1 MERQAI
7 TFSANEQNLIK
18 TGGIDNYASNTVS
31 YVVATFDLGENW
43 DEFDS
48 VRAVFSS
55 DYETVPAVLAHDSC
69 LVPFEVLRYRST
81 VRVNL
86 VGSVVVAGALVDR
99 LTSFPITALTVTANA
114 KVDNSIAPISPSEF
128 EEFVAMVKADADRAE
143 AGAEAAEDSAEA
155 ASTSAG
161 AASTSASNAS
171 TSEDNAKVSELNAEA
186 YKNQAQG
193 YAQNAQIS
201 ATNAENA
208 KDEAIDARD
217 EIRGMT
223 ANATTLSP
231 GSDATASY
239 ANGVLSL
246 GIPRGNTGATG
257 PQGPQGPQ
265 GETGPQGPKGDTG
278 DVSQEQLDA
287 AVTDLKAEIT
297 NEGVVQGSHGLVSD
311 AKISD
316 SVPYTFRQTAD
327 GQRVGNVV
335 YEEIVGGTVAF
346 NQIVQNGNFESTT
359 GWRNVNCTRTASNNI
374 LSISATTAGQTAQC
388 YRNLST
394 VSGHKYLSVATMKS
408 SVSANVSLRFE
419 GYFDTRSLSVNTWTD
434 FGKIASAGN
443 TSTEFNFYFTVPE
456 SMQLDVKNAMCF
468 DLTQMFGTTIADHL
482 YQLETATAG
491 AGVAWFKKLF
501 PKPYYAYNSGE
512 LKSVEGVS
520 AHVTTGFNAWDEEWA
535 NGNFD
540 ANGDI
545 VANNNTFYSK
555 NYIPVI
561 PNTAYYFKAD
571 GQHRLCYYDADKTFI
586 SRSDLTG
593 GNTAFTIPSDC
604 HYIRFH
610 NDGTSYNPSTAPIC
624 INIAWD
630 NSRNGQYEP
639 YQKRTY
645 ALDST
650 LTLRGIPKLSDGKI
664 YYDGD
669 TYDADGTVTRKYGIV
684 DMGTLNWTLGSN
696 STFYIAGTDIGLK
709 RPASS
714 NDAPTFVSAKYDA
727 VKYTDATSRTTG
739 VIFTTWETSTSNYLY
754 IKDTSYSTAAAFKT
768 AMSGVYLVYE
778 LATPTTET
786 AEPYTNP
793 QIVDRYGTEEYVTTG
808 IVPIGHN
815 SKYSEDLKGKLEELP
830 WNFSALIAPTE
841 TTNKASRNYTTGS
854 LLIMNNVLY
863 KATANIQSGGTITPN
878 TNVVATT
885 LAEVIAN
892 L

>member
-86 VGSVVVAGALVDR
+86 VGSVVIAGALVDR

-128 EEFVAMVKADADRAE
+128 EQFVAMVKADADRAE
-143 AGAEAAEDSAEA
+143 AGAESAEDSAEA

-193 YAQNAQIS
+193 YAQNASES
-201 ATNAENA
+201 ATSAENA

-217 EIRGMT
+217 EVRGMT

-231 GSDATASY
+231 GSNATASY

-287 AVTDLKAEIT
+287 AVSDLKSDISD
-297 NEGVVQGSHGLVSD
+297 NGVVAGSNGLVSD

-316 SVPYTFRQTAD
+316 SVPYLFRQTAD
-327 GQRVGNVV
+327 GTRVGNVV
-335 YEEIVGGTVAF
+335 EEEIVGGTVAW
-346 NQIVQNGNFESTT
+346 NQLYTDGDFA
-359 GWRNVNCTRTASNNI
+359 NVGAWIAARATLAVSNNI
-374 LSISATTAGQTAQC
+374 GTLTCNTAGGSVEL
-388 YRNLST
+388 YRMKSGIPI
-394 VSGHKYLSVATMKS
+394 GHKFLFLHSFKS
-408 SVSANVSLRFE
+408 S
-419 GYFDTRSLSVNTWTD
+419 
-434 FGKIASAGN
+434 IA
-443 TSTEFNFYFTVPE
+443 
-456 SMQLDVKNAMCF
+456 VKNVRLSGLISFESELASVTADQITDLNYYATDAFSIGDTVQVRNTMLI

-482 YQLETATAG
+482 YALEQATAG
-491 AGVAWFKKLF
+491 AGVAVFRKMF
-501 PKPYYAYNSGE
+501 PNSYYPYNAGE
-512 LKSVEGVS
+512 LKSVEGLTS
-520 AHVTTGFNAWDEEWA
+520 HDTTGFNQWDEEWELGTILPA
-535 NGNFD
+535 TGQNY
-540 ANGDI
+540 ASTAKI
-545 VANNNTFYSK
+545 RSK
-555 NYIPVI
+555 NYIPII
-561 PNTAYYFKAD
+561 PNTSYCISSQKTTINNQYLYF
-571 GQHRLCYYDADKTFI
+571 YDANKDFI
-586 SRSDLTG
+586 TYMTISGVNKFVSTTPSNACYVRFIAEG
-593 GNTAFTIPSDC
+593 TA
-604 HYIRFH
+604 YN
-610 NDGTSYNPSTAPIC
+610 NDIC
-624 INIAWD
+624 INISSD
-630 NSRNGQYEP
+630 RNGQYEP
-639 YQKRTY
+639 YVKRTY

-684 DMGTLNWTLGSN
+684 DLGTLNWNVSTSN
-696 STFYIAGTDIGLK
+696 PSQHNSEIVNIKQNTDNI
-709 RPASS
+709 
-714 NDAPTFVSAKYDA
+714 VSAKYLNDPSNRA
-727 VKYTDATSRTTG
+727 SASSMTDGHMVVNARTIYITSGNG
-739 VIFTTWETSTSNYLY
+739 VNP
-754 IKDTSYSTAAAFKT
+754 
-768 AMSGVYLVYE
+768 SGYLVYE

-786 AEPYTNP
+786 AEPYTSP
-793 QIVDRYGTEEYVTTG
+793 QIVDRLGTEEYVTTG
-808 IVPIGHN
+808 IVPVGHN
-815 SKYSEDLKGKLEELP
+815 SKYSEDLKGKVESLP
-830 WNFSALIAPTE
+830 WDFSTLIAPTE
-841 TTNKASRNYTTGS
+841 TAYKATRNYTTGS
-854 LLIMNNVLY
+854 LLIVNNTLY
-863 KATANIQSGGTITPN
+863 KVTANIANGANITPN
-878 TNVVATT
+878 TNCTATT
-885 LAEVIAN
+885 LSEVIAN